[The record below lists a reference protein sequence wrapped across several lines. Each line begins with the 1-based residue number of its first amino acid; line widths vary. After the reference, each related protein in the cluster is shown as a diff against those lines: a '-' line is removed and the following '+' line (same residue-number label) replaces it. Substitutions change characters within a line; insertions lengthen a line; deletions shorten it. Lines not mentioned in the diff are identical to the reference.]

1 MWNKNTF
8 YESLADICQ
17 PRMNTVSAILAEV
30 WLISTV
36 VSSDRFIYDMQNI
49 LDDLLIVVRISG
61 SSEKISRCLHIYNM
75 TSRIYSQGR
84 WQKCIGYPW
93 KTTWRKKARALALIG
108 YISLCCK
115 LLVMWRHVYRVK
127 LTKTFI

>member
-8 YESLADICQ
+8 SESLADICQ

-30 WLISTV
+30 WLIITV
-36 VSSDRFIYDMQNI
+36 VSLDRFIYDMQNI
-49 LDDLLIVVRISG
+49 LDDLLIVRISG
-61 SSEKISRCLHIYNM
+61 SSEKISWCLHIYKM

-84 WQKCIGYPW
+84 WQKCIDYPW
-93 KTTWRKKARALALIG
+93 KTTWRKKVRALALIG